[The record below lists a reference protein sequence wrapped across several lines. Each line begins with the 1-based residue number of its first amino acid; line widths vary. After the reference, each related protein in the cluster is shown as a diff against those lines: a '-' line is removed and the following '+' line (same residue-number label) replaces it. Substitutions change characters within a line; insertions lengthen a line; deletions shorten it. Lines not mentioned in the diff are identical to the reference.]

1 MPHGETN
8 TGDYFGTRKGTMMI
22 FPSDRFKKQIDFIVE
37 IDKIKHIFRKTRL
50 FDGSR
55 FENDA
60 EHAWHFAL
68 LALVLQ
74 EYANDSIDVH
84 KVITM
89 ALIHDIV
96 EIDAGDVLAYDTEQR
111 LLAEEKERKAA
122 ERIFGMLPD
131 EQRNEFMKIWNE
143 FEERK
148 TPEARFAAALDRFE
162 PILQNYMTNFS
173 TWKEHDIT
181 HSMLMKTNQHI
192 AEGAEVLWQ
201 TVERM
206 FSEALDSN
214 AITE

>member
-1 MPHGETN
+1 
-8 TGDYFGTRKGTMMI
+8 MMI
-22 FPSDRFKKQIDFIVE
+22 FPSDRFKKQIDFIIE

-74 EYANDSIDVH
+74 EYANDAIDVH

-122 ERIFGMLPD
+122 ERIFGILPD
-131 EQRNEFMKIWNE
+131 EQRDEFKKIWNE

-192 AEGAEVLWQ
+192 ADGSEILWQ

>member
-1 MPHGETN
+1 MN
-8 TGDYFGTRKGTMMI
+8 
-22 FPSDRFKKQIDFIVE
+22 FPTDRFKKQIDFIVE

-96 EIDAGDVLAYDTEQR
+96 EIDAGDVIAYDTEQR

-131 EQRNEFMKIWNE
+131 EQRDEFMKIWNE

-192 AEGAEVLWQ
+192 AEGADVLWQ
-201 TVERM
+201 TVELM